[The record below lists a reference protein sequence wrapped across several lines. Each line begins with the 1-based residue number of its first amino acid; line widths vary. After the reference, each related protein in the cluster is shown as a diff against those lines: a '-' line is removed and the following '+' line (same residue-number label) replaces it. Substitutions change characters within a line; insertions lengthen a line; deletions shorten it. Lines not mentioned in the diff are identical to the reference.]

1 MATTTIQS
9 GNSIASFGD
18 SFMPSLSDSADIQV
32 ALKALYFGSTGTPV
46 TTSGIYG
53 ALYTLYTGNPT
64 LAGNLTVTGNLT
76 VNGATT
82 TINST
87 TITVDDKLFELG
99 AVASPTNITA
109 DGGGLSLFGTT
120 NKTIIWDNANANW
133 TTSENWNLATG
144 KTLKINNVA
153 IASGTGAALV
163 LGGNASTSITL
174 GHASGTTTIL
184 GTAQLP
190 SGSTKVGNTTLT
202 QGGTVGITLPT
213 LAGTLVGSGDTG
225 TVTSTMIANGT
236 IVDADINAAAAI
248 DKTKISGTAVT
259 LTDTGTVTSTMIADG
274 TIATADLASSTS
286 TITGV
291 TYGKMQYASG
301 QYRVLG
307 RISASSGVLEEL
319 TPDNLITVLNQATT
333 AIGVTEGGTGIT
345 TVPTNGGILYGASS
359 STLGYSAAGTSGQ
372 VLLSGGAGAPT
383 WRSTV
388 GTAGSSVVLATSPT
402 FATSILGGASMDVFN
417 TGSTTLNIGGA
428 ATTINIGATAGAVN
442 IAGDLTLPSGKVFK
456 INATTVLSAT
466 EVLGREPGG
475 TAAGDIATIDA
486 TQILT
491 NKTLT
496 TPTITSIVN
505 SGTLTVPTGGGT
517 LATTANIDTSV
528 NILEKSIFFGDG
540 SDGDV
545 TINSNT
551 TLTRDMY
558 YNNLTITTGGSI
570 RTQGYRVHVA
580 GILDVTGAQANAFTH
595 NTVTGVAQGGGN
607 ASGATAGTA
616 GGTADA
622 GPINALNGAAGGAG
636 VANGVVQGGAGG
648 SQANTTSVFPN
659 GVYSGAVGGAGTSG
673 IGAAGT
679 GGTQTTPTLVF
690 GARRA
695 WIDWTPLAAGKLL
708 VSAGGA
714 GGGAGGGSG
723 GGTTPGGGG
732 GGGAGCYGLSIYAN
746 TINRSSGTAASFINM
761 IGGAGGNGAAGASAG
776 HGGGGGGG
784 QGGFVYIVYGT
795 LTGTSK
801 AAAIKTTGG
810 AGGNAGGTATGG
822 AGGSSGAIMLVNL
835 GSATISYSAPVA
847 GTTPGSGSPTGGTAG
862 TLSVAL

>member
-18 SFMPSLSDSADIQV
+18 SFMPSFSDSADIQV

-174 GHASGTTTIL
+174 GHASGTTTVL

-225 TVTSTMIANGT
+225 TVTSTMIANNT
-236 IVDADINAAAAI
+236 IVDADINTAAAI

-259 LTDTGTVTSTMIADG
+259 LSDTGTVTSTMIADG

-307 RISASSGVLEEL
+307 RISASSGILEEL
-319 TPDNLITVLNQATT
+319 TPDNLITVLNQAST
-333 AIGVTEGGTGIT
+333 ALGVAEGGTGIT

-359 STLGYSAAGTSGQ
+359 SALGYSAAGTSGN
-372 VLLSGGAGAPT
+372 VLLSGGTGAPT

-402 FATSILGGASMDVFN
+402 FATSILGGLSMDVFN

-428 ATTINIGATAGAVN
+428 ATTLNIGAGAGTTTLSGTVN
-442 IAGDLTLPSGKVFK
+442 IPNTFQLAGTSVTTTGTKLNYLT
-456 INATTVLSAT
+456 SAT
-466 EVLGREPGG
+466 GTTG
-475 TAAGDIATIDA
+475 TASTNIVFSTSPTI
-486 TQILT
+486 
-491 NKTLT
+491 T
-496 TPTITSIVN
+496 TPTIDTVSTSLTTT
-505 SGTLTVPTGGGT
+505 GTAALWNTGLTTGTISIGGA
-517 LATTANIDTSV
+517 LTTGTV
-528 NILEKSIFFGDG
+528 NI
-540 SDGDV
+540 
-545 TINSNT
+545 
-551 TLTRDMY
+551 
-558 YNNLTITTGGSI
+558 
-570 RTQGYRVHVA
+570 
-580 GILDVTGAQANAFTH
+580 
-595 NTVTGVAQGGGN
+595 
-607 ASGATAGTA
+607 ASGTA
-616 GGTADA
+616 GAKAVNIGTSTGTVGLNGKVSLSSAALSGTAVAARLEYNGDA
-622 GPINALNGAAGGAG
+622 LFFTPKLNNSTAGRGLVPSDQILILNSNFGPTTVTSNSGDGLVTNTYAALNKNIYLAASQAYFVDMSIIVFHNLVSSSGGSASISFSLNATSGAQGQITAISVIDSAALTGGASTMEFFSGNANALSETLRSVSSVTDQGYSILKWSGVISNSIAGNFGPQITINA
-636 VANGVVQGGAGG
+636 
-648 SQANTTSVFPN
+648 T
-659 GVYSGAVGGAGTSG
+659 
-673 IGAAGT
+673 
-679 GGTQTTPTLVF
+679 
-690 GARRA
+690 
-695 WIDWTPLAAGKLL
+695 
-708 VSAGGA
+708 
-714 GGGAGGGSG
+714 SG
-723 GGTTPGGGG
+723 GGTT
-732 GGGAGCYGLSIYAN
+732 A
-746 TINRSSGTAASFINM
+746 TAAATIQAGSYCKVTPLGATGSEIN
-761 IGGAGGNGAAGASAG
+761 IGGWA
-776 HGGGGGGG
+776 
-784 QGGFVYIVYGT
+784 
-795 LTGTSK
+795 
-801 AAAIKTTGG
+801 
-810 AGGNAGGTATGG
+810 
-822 AGGSSGAIMLVNL
+822 
-835 GSATISYSAPVA
+835 
-847 GTTPGSGSPTGGTAG
+847 
-862 TLSVAL
+862 